1 MTSTAFGKMVFAA
14 AMACA
19 AIFCAEGYAE
29 NGESLLEREA
39 RRDHEWDRA
48 FTLPSFY
55 GLSKAFTDAYAIP
68 IGLVHNEKPWERNG
82 RQNTLPQVQFRIEEG
97 EQLAVALSRVTVL
110 AEGMYDWSLH
120 GERVTFEPTSGR
132 ATHMDLEVDLSLE
145 DATTWEALAAL
156 REAVNAKAPDG
167 RYLGF
172 HLQDLGPCV
181 RMWLPH
187 PEFGEAQAIT
197 LDLNG
202 VTVQHALLE
211 ILEQA
216 PMPISFVYRIGVH
229 QETINIHFP
238 EIDGVP
244 GSGTGGMAIDQEMTM
259 KWLRRQ
265 FHVHSHLPE
274 GTKIRVY
281 GRDGDVSW
289 EEAEERPRWGEEPDP
304 E

>member
-1 MTSTAFGKMVFAA
+1 MTCKAFGMMVFAV
-14 AMACA
+14 AMTCA
-19 AIFCAEGYAE
+19 AFFCVESHAE
-29 NGESLLEREA
+29 NGESILEREA

-82 RQNTLPQVQFRIEEG
+82 RQDTLPQVQFRIEEG

-132 ATHMDLEVDLSLE
+132 DTHMDLEVDLSLE
-145 DATTWEALAAL
+145 NATTWEALEAL
-156 REAVNAKAPDG
+156 QDAVNAKAPEG
-167 RYLGF
+167 RYLSVY
-172 HLQDLGPCV
+172 QDNLID
-181 RMWLPH
+181 RLRLPH
-187 PEFGEAQAIT
+187 PEFDRTQAIT

-211 ILEQA
+211 ILDQA
-216 PMPISFVYRIGVH
+216 PMPISFKYRIGRH
-229 QETINIHFP
+229 EEGIRILFP
-238 EIDGVP
+238 TIDGVE
-244 GSGTGGMAIDQEMTM
+244 GSGPGAMGQGDRETTK